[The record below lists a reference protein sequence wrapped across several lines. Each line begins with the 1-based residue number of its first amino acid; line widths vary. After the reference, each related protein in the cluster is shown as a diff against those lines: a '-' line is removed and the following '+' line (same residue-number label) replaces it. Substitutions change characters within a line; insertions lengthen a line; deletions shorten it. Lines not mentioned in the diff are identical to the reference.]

1 MAVIW
6 STRLAWLLR
15 NGNAMNR
22 FYIFQF
28 SIASTTQR
36 NLGKPAAGEQ
46 LLCSPTKLRQKGFSQ
61 GCSSAA
67 PQHADYYWGK
77 VVQLQDRDAG
87 GILAFGTAT
96 HRPNPKPLATYV
108 SIKSSESTS
117 IPTGQT
123 IPRLANP
130 ALRSE
135 EHTSELQSQSNLVCR
150 LLLEKKNSQ
159 AYATFSIAESQVR
172 WPPKNPVLKPT
183 VNASIRATF
192 HPHTSTAHPAFL
204 VPIMAD
210 GQCTN

>member
-6 STRLAWLLR
+6 SNRLAWLLR

-36 NLGKPAAGEQ
+36 NLGKPGASEQ

-87 GILAFGTAT
+87 GILAFGTGTA
-96 HRPNPKPLATYV
+96 RPIPKPWDAKGFVDDLRDSGFTLFA
-108 SIKSSESTS
+108 
-117 IPTGQT
+117 
-123 IPRLANP
+123 AP
-130 ALRSE
+130 A
-135 EHTSELQSQSNLVCR
+135 
-150 LLLEKKNSQ
+150 
-159 AYATFSIAESQVR
+159 
-172 WPPKNPVLKPT
+172 
-183 VNASIRATF
+183 
-192 HPHTSTAHPAFL
+192 
-204 VPIMAD
+204 
-210 GQCTN
+210 